1 MAFRIGPLNFEGAAW
16 LAPLA
21 AVSSAPFR
29 QICLEHGCEQAVTE
43 MVSSEALVREVRK
56 IARRMTRAQG
66 ERALIVQLFGSHPS
80 VMAQAATLAV
90 QTAHADAVD
99 INMGCPVR
107 KVLGTGA
114 GVALMRDPDRAAA
127 IVESVCRAIAPVPVT
142 VKMRAGWDDELNAVQ
157 VARSVVQ
164 AGAKC
169 ITVHGRTREQYHKG
183 ETRWDIITAVKQAVA
198 VPVIGNGGVRC
209 ASDAQA
215 MLEQTGC
222 DAVMIGRG
230 ALGNPWVFRNVARG
244 VDQEPSLEQRF
255 QVIRIHVARQVAY
268 AGEFMGIR
276 EMRKHLG
283 WYLRGLK
290 GSAMVR
296 EKLHSMKTEQDVLS
310 ALSAYQE
317 ALTSGRATA
326 SQRDFEPDAF
336 PHSRY
341 GV

>member
-1 MAFRIGPLNFEGAAW
+1 MIFLLMIRRQPKSTQSR
-16 LAPLA
+16 
-21 AVSSAPFR
+21 SSA
-29 QICLEHGCEQAVTE
+29 
-43 MVSSEALVREVRK
+43 
-56 IARRMTRAQG
+56 
-66 ERALIVQLFGSHPS
+66 
-80 VMAQAATLAV
+80 
-90 QTAHADAVD
+90 
-99 INMGCPVR
+99 
-107 KVLGTGA
+107 
-114 GVALMRDPDRAAA
+114 
-127 IVESVCRAIAPVPVT
+127 
-142 VKMRAGWDDELNAVQ
+142 
-157 VARSVVQ
+157 
-164 AGAKC
+164 
-169 ITVHGRTREQYHKG
+169 
-183 ETRWDIITAVKQAVA
+183 
-198 VPVIGNGGVRC
+198 
-209 ASDAQA
+209 ASDVYKRQ
-215 MLEQTGC
+215 
-222 DAVMIGRG
+222 